1 LHIKFFLSSIFHFW
15 SSLHNSFRFFY
26 AIKLCV
32 VFFPSYYYFLS
43 SNTWYVYKIILF
55 FFKYL
60 LHIPSLG
67 NTFYFFPFPFPS
79 FLFSLSLS
87 KKLILTRGVWREG
100 FHTNSLWSI
109 ARFHCM
115 IIWHSCISTLSHCWN
130 FEFYINGKK
139 NCILR
144 LSAKIGCSSC
154 VLACTLLPFILLIS
168 ESHMVLISDHGKC
181 EFLLAFLSWVILET
195 TIVK

>member
-1 LHIKFFLSSIFHFW
+1 MYTKLSSFFFSSIFSIFPAW
-15 SSLHNSFRFFY
+15 AILFTSSLS
-26 AIKLCV
+26 
-32 VFFPSYYYFLS
+32 LS
-43 SNTWYVYKIILF
+43 LLF
-55 FFKYL
+55 
-60 LHIPSLG
+60 
-67 NTFYFFPFPFPS
+67 
-79 FLFSLSLS
+79 FSLSLS

>member
-1 LHIKFFLSSIFHFW
+1 
-15 SSLHNSFRFFY
+15 
-26 AIKLCV
+26 V